1 VEVWPLPRTER
12 RTPSRL
18 SSTGFC
24 FGSPAENPAVAPQC
38 SISVKLYHT
47 AGTET
52 ALCRLPGIEFPR
64 ECVVVSGPYLR
75 QQAEILIAI
84 SRTSFDLGV
93 ARRLREV
100 ASELQAKAAEQDS
113 ECT

>member
-1 VEVWPLPRTER
+1 M
-12 RTPSRL
+12 
-18 SSTGFC
+18 
-24 FGSPAENPAVAPQC
+24 
-38 SISVKLYHT
+38 
-47 AGTET
+47 
-52 ALCRLPGIEFPR
+52 
-64 ECVVVSGPYLR
+64 VSGLYLR

-100 ASELQAKAAEQDS
+100 ASDLRAKAAEQDS

>member
-1 VEVWPLPRTER
+1 M
-12 RTPSRL
+12 
-18 SSTGFC
+18 
-24 FGSPAENPAVAPQC
+24 SPQIIPECRNGNGAVSFTWNRVPQ
-38 SISVKLYHT
+38 
-47 AGTET
+47 
-52 ALCRLPGIEFPR
+52 
-64 ECVVVSGPYLR
+64 ECIVVSGLYLR

-100 ASELQAKAAEQDS
+100 ASDLRAKAAEQDS

>member
-1 VEVWPLPRTER
+1 MQYLRKVIPHSRNGNGAVSFTWNRVPQER
-12 RTPSRL
+12 
-18 SSTGFC
+18 
-24 FGSPAENPAVAPQC
+24 
-38 SISVKLYHT
+38 
-47 AGTET
+47 
-52 ALCRLPGIEFPR
+52 
-64 ECVVVSGPYLR
+64 VVVSGPYLR